1 MKTNSTIRGIAH
13 GHMTKDNLTG
23 FASMMTSDARTLSLA
38 RIAMNLPVYLDMGE
52 EPSDEYTRISKL
64 SAAYCGLLG
73 RVNKELVSGLDEK
86 REDEALSLR
95 KESTQIMELLS
106 AYTDRFTVYEYVLN
120 RLEYRFS
127 GASLEAGYSDEDMT
141 QEILQ
146 KLSSETDQTVRQ
158 SMLVSIIEQLPMRM
172 TRKRFFQVLAE
183 GMDAYKGSD
192 KEAVDGQLFML
203 RTAAMLEEPA
213 EFKQSF
219 PEFYEVV
226 ETFKQAPLSAVS
238 EAEWNKLHD
247 MLADA
252 MEELNSQM
260 DRMLLL
266 QELINDLC
274 VVTMTDSCTWTEQH
288 KTCSSIISFTLTPG
302 TDEAALNAMLTAL
315 EGIQEQYSMTF
326 QEKSTLVDEL
336 MQSSKEQLS
345 EQGMIETFS
354 KLEVLS
360 KLLSSSRFADIEQKQ
375 ESETVEASYIEE
387 QTAANKKVSDE
398 QVAEVKA
405 LLENATS
412 QLDSIK
418 TDLSEKVHSENVKCY
433 RNIQDLFNEFDSKI
447 EKMDE
452 MEKSVG
458 AVKGYVKVLSWFSI
472 INFVMLVAF
481 ILYSLGVF
489 NF

>member
-86 REDEALSLR
+86 REEEALSLR

-127 GASLEAGYSDEDMT
+127 GASLEVGYSDEDMT

-158 SMLVSIIEQLPMRM
+158 SIIEQLPMRM

-274 VVTMTDSCTWTEQH
+274 VVTMTDGCTWTEQH

-315 EGIQEQYSMTF
+315 EGIQEQYSMNF

-345 EQGMIETFS
+345 EQGMLETFS

-387 QTAANKKVSDE
+387 QTAALISELETFLKSSSKPLARAVMAKLVTMVPLFIRDYNQLEEYIQNSLSSCSD
-398 QVAEVKA
+398 VAEKLA
-405 LLENATS
+405 
-412 QLDSIK
+412 
-418 TDLSEKVHSENVKCY
+418 C
-433 RNIQDLFNEFDSKI
+433 I
-447 EKMDE
+447 E
-452 MEKSVG
+452 
-458 AVKGYVKVLSWFSI
+458 I
-472 INFVMLVAF
+472 IR
-481 ILYSLGVF
+481 SL
-489 NF
+489 

>member
-86 REDEALSLR
+86 REEEALSLR

-127 GASLEAGYSDEDMT
+127 GASLEVGYSDEDMT

-213 EFKQSF
+213 EFKL
-219 PEFYEVV
+219 

-274 VVTMTDSCTWTEQH
+274 VVTMTDGCTWTEQH

-387 QTAANKKVSDE
+387 QTAALISELETFLKSSSKPLARAVMAKLVTMVPLFIRDYNQLEEYIQNSLSSCSD
-398 QVAEVKA
+398 VAEKLA
-405 LLENATS
+405 
-412 QLDSIK
+412 
-418 TDLSEKVHSENVKCY
+418 C
-433 RNIQDLFNEFDSKI
+433 I
-447 EKMDE
+447 E
-452 MEKSVG
+452 
-458 AVKGYVKVLSWFSI
+458 I
-472 INFVMLVAF
+472 IR
-481 ILYSLGVF
+481 SL
-489 NF
+489 

>member
-86 REDEALSLR
+86 REEEALSLR

-127 GASLEAGYSDEDMT
+127 GASLEVGYSDEDMT

-274 VVTMTDSCTWTEQH
+274 VVTMTDGCTWTEQH

-302 TDEAALNAMLTAL
+302 TNAMLTAL

-345 EQGMIETFS
+345 EQGMLETFS

-387 QTAANKKVSDE
+387 QTAALISELETFLKSSSKPLARAVMAKLVTMVPLFIRDYNQLEEYIQNSLSSCSD
-398 QVAEVKA
+398 VAEKLA
-405 LLENATS
+405 
-412 QLDSIK
+412 
-418 TDLSEKVHSENVKCY
+418 C
-433 RNIQDLFNEFDSKI
+433 I
-447 EKMDE
+447 E
-452 MEKSVG
+452 
-458 AVKGYVKVLSWFSI
+458 I
-472 INFVMLVAF
+472 IR
-481 ILYSLGVF
+481 SL
-489 NF
+489 